1 MMQKKNPI
9 IAPKK
14 SLKVFV
20 NTRAEEFVIDVLRG
34 IPLSVGKLRNITFPG
49 SNIAATLVYSS
60 ILVQISVS
68 L

>member
-1 MMQKKNPI
+1 M
-9 IAPKK
+9 
-14 SLKVFV
+14 FV

-49 SNIAATLVYSS
+49 SNIDATLVYSS